1 MARLQNKVALIT
13 GAASGIGLA
22 CAQRYASEGAVVIG
36 TDIQDR
42 DDWCSLVGGD
52 PENALYK
59 LDVTDGAAQKAIADD
74 LITRFGRIDILLTA
88 AGVGAG
94 GPINMLDEDAWD
106 KVVDVNLKG
115 TFLSIKAVID
125 QMMAQRSGSIITIAS
140 VEGTLE
146 GATHG
151 CIGLLHRFR
160 NFLHAVVNQITVDA
174 ELMTVLVPKRCC
186 KLQ

>member
-42 DDWCSLVGGD
+42 EDWCSLVGGD

-94 GPINMLDEDAWD
+94 GPINLLDEDAWD
-106 KVVDVNLKG
+106 RVVDINLKG

-125 QMMAQRSGSIITIAS
+125 QMMAHRQRRR
-140 VEGTLE
+140 
-146 GATHG
+146 H
-151 CIGLLHRFR
+151 
-160 NFLHAVVNQITVDA
+160 
-174 ELMTVLVPKRCC
+174 
-186 KLQ
+186 

>member
-22 CAQRYASEGAVVIG
+22 CAQRYTSEGAVVIG

-42 DDWCSLVGGD
+42 EDWCSLVGGD

-88 AGVGAG
+88 AVSAPVARLICLMKTPGTRLS
-94 GPINMLDEDAWD
+94 IST
-106 KVVDVNLKG
+106 LKG
-115 TFLSIKAVID
+115 PSC
-125 QMMAQRSGSIITIAS
+125 R
-140 VEGTLE
+140 
-146 GATHG
+146 
-151 CIGLLHRFR
+151 
-160 NFLHAVVNQITVDA
+160 
-174 ELMTVLVPKRCC
+174 
-186 KLQ
+186 